1 MQIPHRI
8 GSFLLLAFGSSWAIA
23 GLGALLGVN
32 AASGTSYTIMAG
44 LCMLGPAFA
53 AIVQHRFIDKAC
65 WHQLELSP
73 NHIRWRWLAQTAV
86 IGLCI
91 FPLCLLVL
99 YVFGDVLGVT
109 AFGHVAVTGERF
121 STFVTN
127 LLDQLGKAPSTAGIA
142 DPLSRLPGGLI
153 LAILLGSA
161 LIAACTVDL
170 PFMLGEELG
179 WRGYLYRATSGWNPL
194 HRVLFTGCVW
204 GLWHAPLIVM
214 GHNYPGYPFIGIGM
228 MVVFCVLLAFLFD
241 HSRFRVNSVWGP
253 CVLHGL
259 INSTASTTVI
269 FAWDGHILFGSGVG
283 LAGFLTIFLILCA
296 VLVFDRGYRRMLFPP
311 R

>member
-8 GSFLLLAFGSSWAIA
+8 GSFLLLAFGSSWATA

-127 LLDQLGKAPSTAGIA
+127 LLDQLGNTISHYRSTQRCAAIFPVGGMKHSQD
-142 DPLSRLPGGLI
+142 DPRRSLRSRSYG
-153 LAILLGSA
+153 
-161 LIAACTVDL
+161 T
-170 PFMLGEELG
+170 
-179 WRGYLYRATSGWNPL
+179 TS
-194 HRVLFTGCVW
+194 
-204 GLWHAPLIVM
+204 
-214 GHNYPGYPFIGIGM
+214 
-228 MVVFCVLLAFLFD
+228 
-241 HSRFRVNSVWGP
+241 SEK
-253 CVLHGL
+253 
-259 INSTASTTVI
+259 
-269 FAWDGHILFGSGVG
+269 
-283 LAGFLTIFLILCA
+283 
-296 VLVFDRGYRRMLFPP
+296 
-311 R
+311 